1 MRARAIIAAFIVAIG
16 CAVQANAQVLAVKAG
31 INVSNITQDATFL
44 PDDELVTSP
53 GFMVGAQIRRAL
65 NRVVQ
70 LQIEGLFTQK
80 GNSFENQSGDLHDVL
95 VINYLEV
102 PVLARV
108 GVMQWGENAVSIH
121 GGPVFSLKA
130 GSRETNNDHGVPRQ
144 LMLKTFDLGLAI
156 GGQIEMKKLI
166 IGTRYTVGLSNI
178 FADDP
183 ALFGFSEMKN
193 RTFTVFAGYR
203 LR

>member
-1 MRARAIIAAFIVAIG
+1 MRARALIAAFIVAIG
-16 CAVQANAQVLAVKAG
+16 CAVQANAQVLAVKTG
-31 INVSNITQDATFL
+31 INISNITQDATFL
-44 PDDELVTSP
+44 PDDELVAKT
-53 GFMVGAQIRRAL
+53 GLMVGAQMRRSL

-80 GNSFENQSGDLHDVL
+80 GNSFENASGDLHDVL
-95 VINYLEV
+95 VINYFEA

-108 GVMQWGENAVSIH
+108 LMKWGENAVSIH
-121 GGPVFSLKA
+121 AGPAFALKA
-130 GSRETNNDHGVPRQ
+130 GTRETNNDHGVPRQ
-144 LMLKTFDLGLAI
+144 LKVKTFDLGVAI
-156 GGQIEMKKLI
+156 GGQLELKKFF
-166 IGTRYTVGLSNI
+166 IGARYTIGLSNI
-178 FADDP
+178 FDDDP